1 MGTDEMKKRK
11 KMKRAGKKKE
21 KLKLFATA
29 TLPTR
34 FGNFRVAAFPDGKE
48 EHIALIKGDVGG
60 KRNVLVRVH
69 SQCLTGD
76 VFGSL
81 RCDCRDQL
89 EKALSLI
96 GSRKSGV
103 LLYLRQEG
111 RGIGLSNKIKAY
123 RLQEGGY
130 DTVEAN
136 ERLGFDAD
144 LRSYKIAASIL
155 NELDVRSVLLLTNNP
170 KKISDLSLNG
180 IKISKRIPLIT
191 KAGKYNRSYLKTKKT
206 KLGHMLE

>member
-1 MGTDEMKKRK
+1 MKRNEMKKRG
-11 KMKRAGKKKE
+11 KMKGAGKKK

-60 KRNVLVRVH
+60 KRNVLVRIH

-96 GSRKSGV
+96 GSGRKGV

-136 ERLGFDAD
+136 KRLGFEAD
-144 LRSYKIAASIL
+144 MRSYRIAASIL
-155 NELDVRSVLLLTNNP
+155 KELDVRSVLLLTNNP
-170 KKISDLSLNG
+170 KKIADLNLNG
-180 IKISKRIPLIT
+180 IKISKRIPLIA
-191 KAGKYNRSYLKTKKT
+191 KAGKYNRSYLKTKRT
-206 KLGHMLE
+206 KLGHML